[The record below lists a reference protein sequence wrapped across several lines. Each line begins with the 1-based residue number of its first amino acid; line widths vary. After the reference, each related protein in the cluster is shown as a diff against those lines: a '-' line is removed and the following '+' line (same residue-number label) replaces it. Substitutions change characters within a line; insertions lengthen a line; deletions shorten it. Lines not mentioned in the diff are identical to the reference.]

1 MPLFLGNEKISKVT
15 VAFDGSG
22 AASGIDTNDATL
34 TSGNQMLKGV
44 SAYSKG
50 KKYTGTIPTVE
61 APTPDISVSDSGV
74 ITATV
79 SNSKGYQAGTTTK
92 TSTQQLTTQGEK
104 VITPN
109 DSTQTAVNA
118 GVYTTGPITVSAV
131 PAETKT
137 ITANGTYS
145 PSAGKYFS
153 SVEVAIAGDTPTYQS
168 KTVFPSTSIQTV
180 TADEGYDALSDVIV
194 NAIQTETKS
203 VAPAT
208 STQKVTPTSGKYLT
222 EVSVGA
228 IQTETKNV
236 TTNGTYNPTS
246 GKYFSSVTVNVPAEE
261 FNTQTKTVTPT
272 ESTQTILPD
281 KGYDGLSQIT
291 VNPISST
298 YVGSGVTRKSAAI
311 ITPTESEQVIS
322 AGQYLEG
329 DQAISAIPSNYVGT
343 GVATKDTTTITPST
357 STQTAVSS
365 GTYVTGD
372 IKVSAMPTGKLNAP
386 TINANTGVVTSGV
399 ATAGYLA
406 ANTTKTLQLTTK
418 SAATITPSTANQ
430 TIAAGQYLTGMQ
442 TIQGDANLIP
452 ENIASGVSIFGV
464 TGTHESNI
472 GVDTSDA
479 NATADNIE
487 SNRTAYVKGKK
498 VTGNIPIVTSMT
510 IDKSYVTIAWDNGDI
525 KITGRN
531 PSKRILIDSST
542 FTSPVSGDKFG
553 NATADN
559 VIAGNTFTSTAGLK
573 VTGTLVVHKY
583 YTGDTA
589 PSNSFGNDGDL
600 YLQT

>member
-61 APTPDISVSDSGV
+61 APTPDISVSGSGI

-79 SNSKGYQAGTTTK
+79 SNSKGYQASATTK

-137 ITANGTYS
+137 ITANGVYS

-168 KTVFPSTSIQTV
+168 KTVSPSTSIQTV

-194 NAIQTETKS
+194 NAIQTETK
-203 VAPAT
+203 T
-208 STQKVTPTSGKYLT
+208 
-222 EVSVGA
+222 
-228 IQTETKNV
+228 V

-246 GKYFSSVTVNVPAEE
+246 GKYFSSVTVNVVGDT
-261 FNTQTKTVTPT
+261 FDTQEKTV
-272 ESTQTILPD
+272 S
-281 KGYDGLSQIT
+281 
-291 VNPISST
+291 
-298 YVGSGVTRKSAAI
+298 
-311 ITPTESEQVIS
+311 PTESEQVIS
-322 AGQYLEG
+322 PDAGYDGLSSVTVGAISSTYIGSGITRKAATVYTPTESKQIINAGQYLNG
-329 DQAISAIPSNYVGT
+329 DQTISAISSTYVGSAIPT
-343 GVATKDTTTITPST
+343 QGTKTITPST
-357 STQTAVSS
+357 SIQTAVSS

-372 IKVSAMPTGKLNAP
+372 VKVSAMPTGALSTP
-386 TINANTGVVTSGV
+386 TINTNTGIVTSGV

-406 ANTTKTLQLTTK
+406 ADATKTLQLTTK
-418 SAATITPSTANQ
+418 SAATITPSTTNQ
-430 TIAAGQYLTGMQ
+430 TIAAGQYLTGIQ

-479 NATADNIE
+479 TATADNIE
-487 SNRTAYVKGKK
+487 EGKTAYVKGQ
-498 VTGNIPIVTSMT
+498 
-510 IDKSYVTIAWDNGDI
+510 
-525 KITGRN
+525 KITGN
-531 PSKRILIDSST
+531 LSIVTGTTLPGTTAQVVWNNGNIKVSGNNALKCILPNSATIT
-542 FTSPVSGDKFG
+542 IPVSGDKFG

-600 YLQT
+600 YLQA

>member
-61 APTPDISVSDSGV
+61 APTPDISVSGNGI

-79 SNSKGYQAGTTTK
+79 SNSKGYQASATTK

-137 ITANGTYS
+137 ITANGVYS

-168 KTVFPSTSIQTV
+168 KTVSPSTSIQTV
-180 TADEGYDALSDVIV
+180 TADEGYDALIDVTV
-194 NAIQTETKS
+194 NAIQTETKN
-203 VAPAT
+203 
-208 STQKVTPTSGKYLT
+208 
-222 EVSVGA
+222 
-228 IQTETKNV
+228 I

-272 ESTQTILPD
+272 ESEQVISPD
-281 KGYDGLSQIT
+281 AGYDGLSSVTVGAISSTYIGSGITRKAATVYTPTENKQIINAGQYLNGDQT
-291 VNPISST
+291 ISAIPST
-298 YVGSGVTRKSAAI
+298 YVGS
-311 ITPTESEQVIS
+311 
-322 AGQYLEG
+322 
-329 DQAISAIPSNYVGT
+329 AIPTQGT
-343 GVATKDTTTITPST
+343 KTVTPST
-357 STQTAVSS
+357 SIQTAVPS

-372 IKVSAMPTGKLNAP
+372 VKVSAMPTGALSTP
-386 TINANTGVVTSGV
+386 TINTSTGVVTSGV

-406 ANTTKTLQLTTK
+406 ANTTKTLQLTAK
-418 SAATITPSTANQ
+418 SAATITPSTTNQ
-430 TIAAGQYLTGMQ
+430 TIAAGQYLTGIQ
-442 TIQGDANLIP
+442 TIQGDSNLIP

-479 NATADNIE
+479 TATANDIE
-487 SNRTAYVKGKK
+487 NGKTAYVKGQKI
-498 VTGNIPIVTSMT
+498 TGNLPLATGVTM
-510 IDKSYVTIAWDNGDI
+510 DKSYATVAWNNGDI
-525 KITGRN
+525 QITGEN
-531 PSKRILIDSST
+531 ASKYILSSSAT
-542 FTSPVSGDKFG
+542 VTIPVSGDKFG

-573 VTGTLVVHKY
+573 VAGTLVVHKY

-600 YLQT
+600 YLQA

>member
-61 APTPDISVSDSGV
+61 APTPDISVSGNGI

-79 SNSKGYQAGTTTK
+79 SNSKGYQASATTK

-104 VITPN
+104 IITPN
-109 DSTQTAVNA
+109 DSTQTAVDA

-137 ITANGTYS
+137 ITANGVYS

-168 KTVFPSTSIQTV
+168 KTVSPSTSIQTV
-180 TADEGYDALSDVIV
+180 TADEGYDALSDVII
-194 NAIQTETKS
+194 NAIQTETK
-203 VAPAT
+203 T
-208 STQKVTPTSGKYLT
+208 
-222 EVSVGA
+222 
-228 IQTETKNV
+228 V

-246 GKYFSSVTVNVPAEE
+246 GKYFSSVTVNVVGDT
-261 FNTQTKTVTPT
+261 FDTQEKIV
-272 ESTQTILPD
+272 S
-281 KGYDGLSQIT
+281 
-291 VNPISST
+291 
-298 YVGSGVTRKSAAI
+298 
-311 ITPTESEQVIS
+311 PTESEQVIS
-322 AGQYLEG
+322 PDAGYDGLSSVTVGAISSTYIGSGITRKAATVYTPTESKQIINAGQYLNG
-329 DQAISAIPSNYVGT
+329 DQTISAISSTYVGSAIPT
-343 GVATKDTTTITPST
+343 QGTKTITPST
-357 STQTAVSS
+357 SVQTAVSS

-372 IKVSAMPTGKLNAP
+372 VKVSAMPTGALSVP
-386 TINANTGVVTSGV
+386 TINTNTGVVTSGV

-418 SAATITPSTANQ
+418 SAATITPSTSNQ
-430 TIAAGQYLTGMQ
+430 TIAAGQYLTGIQ
-442 TIQGDANLIP
+442 TIQGDSNLIP

-479 NATADNIE
+479 TATANDIE
-487 SNRTAYVKGKK
+487 NGKTAYVKGEKI
-498 VTGNIPIVTSMT
+498 TGNLHLVGGLAM
-510 IDKSYVTIAWDNGDI
+510 DKSTAKVAWNNGDI
-525 KITGRN
+525 RITGTN
-531 PSKRILIDSST
+531 GSKCILTDQATVTI
-542 FTSPVSGDKFG
+542 PVSGATFG
-553 NATADN
+553 NASADN

-600 YLQT
+600 YLQV

>member
-1 MPLFLGNEKISKVT
+1 MPLFLGDEKISKVT

-79 SNSKGYQAGTTTK
+79 SNSKGYQAGATTK
-92 TSTQQLTTQGEK
+92 TSTQQLMTQGEK

-168 KTVFPSTSIQTV
+168 KTVSPSTSIQTV
-180 TADEGYDALSDVIV
+180 TADEGYDALSDVII

-203 VAPAT
+203 VAPTT

-222 EVSVGA
+222 EVSIGA

-236 TTNGTYNPTS
+236 TTNGTYNPAS
-246 GKYFSSVTVNVPAEE
+246 GKYFSSVTVNVPQET
-261 FNTQTKTVTPT
+261 FNTQEKV
-272 ESTQTILPD
+272 
-281 KGYDGLSQIT
+281 
-291 VNPISST
+291 V
-298 YVGSGVTRKSAAI
+298 
-311 ITPTESEQVIS
+311 TPTESEQVIS
-322 AGQYLEG
+322 PDAGYDGLSSVTVGAISSTYIGSGITRKAATVYTPTESKQIINAGQYLNG
-329 DQAISAIPSNYVGT
+329 DQTISAISSTYVGSAIPT
-343 GVATKDTTTITPST
+343 QGTKTITPST
-357 STQTAVSS
+357 SVQTAVSS

-372 IKVSAMPTGKLNAP
+372 VKVSAMPTGALSAP
-386 TINANTGVVTSGV
+386 TINTNTGVVTSGV

-418 SAATITPSTANQ
+418 SAATITPSTTNQ
-430 TIAAGQYLTGMQ
+430 TIAAGQYLTGIQ

-452 ENIASGVSIFGV
+452 ENIASGVSIFGII
-464 TGTHESNI
+464 GTHESNI

-479 NATADNIE
+479 NATANNIE
-487 SNRTAYVKGKK
+487 SNRTAYVQGKK
-498 VTGNIPIVTSMT
+498 VTGNIPVTTSMT

-525 KITGRN
+525 EITGRN
-531 PSKRILIDSST
+531 PSKRILIDSAT

-600 YLQT
+600 YLQA